1 MTPCSGISMDEI
13 SASKRERE
21 RERENSHI
29 GFELVVRTKS
39 TCIGKVLASLRL
51 LERKRSLTP
60 GIFMGLGF
68 RIRSGLRV

>member
-39 TCIGKVLASLRL
+39 TCIGKVLASSKL
-51 LERKRSLTP
+51 LEWKKILTP

-68 RIRSGLRV
+68 RIRSGLRA